1 MENKK
6 KYLKIICAVII
17 FIALILVG
25 IFIFKS
31 ANKERKKENQ
41 PLTPFLYKVTK
52 EGSDNEMYLFGSIHM
67 AESKDLDLFPD
78 YVMNAY
84 NKSHYLA
91 CEIDETTINNDIEQT
106 QELIQ
111 AMMYS
116 DGSTIKDHIKVD
128 VYNKLIDFLTKK
140 ESYVNLYE
148 YYKPMFFYSLLTTIM
163 GSESGLAAE
172 AGIDNYF
179 ISKAKADGKE
189 VLEVESMKLQ
199 TDLLLSF
206 SDTFYELAISET
218 LDNYDEGVKDLKD
231 LYNYWK
237 VGNIEKIL
245 ELNDEEFKTEDNYTE
260 LQKKEIENYN
270 KKLITDRNK
279 TMTDKA
285 IEYFEDNKDVF
296 FMVGSLHIVGDD
308 GIASKLQEKGYT
320 VTLVK

>member
-1 MENKK
+1 
-6 KYLKIICAVII
+6 
-17 FIALILVG
+17 
-25 IFIFKS
+25 
-31 ANKERKKENQ
+31 
-41 PLTPFLYKVTK
+41 
-52 EGSDNEMYLFGSIHM
+52 M

-179 ISKAKADGKE
+179 ITKAKEDGKE

-218 LDNYDEGVKDLKD
+218 LDNYDEGVKGLKD
-231 LYNYWK
+231 LYKYWK